1 MIVGTAGHIDHGKT
15 SLVKALTG
23 VDTDR
28 LKEEK
33 ARGITIDLGFAY
45 RQLADGSVMG
55 FVDVPGHERFV
66 PTMLAGA
73 HGIDFVV
80 LVIAA
85 DDGVMPQTR
94 EHLQVL
100 DLLGLDRGLVALTK
114 ADLVDADML
123 VQRELEIAELLAG
136 TSLAGAEV
144 FPVSTV
150 TDAGVADL
158 LDRLEAEAGE
168 DRARDAGRGFR
179 LAVDR
184 SFTLQGAGTVVTG
197 TVLGGRVAVG
207 DTAVLSPA
215 GLTVR
220 VRSIHAQNRK
230 AETAVAGDRAALNL
244 VAPGLSKD
252 TIRRGD
258 MILAP
263 SLHAPTLRID
273 AELRVLPSEPK
284 PIQQW
289 MPVRLHH
296 GAVSVGARIVLLGDA
311 PGPGETAD
319 VQLVLERPIAATARD
334 RFVLRDVSESR
345 NIGGGRFLDLR
356 APERRRRT
364 EERARIRDAWRQT
377 DDGAA
382 LAALLAEP
390 PGFVDLTGFL
400 ADRGLDP
407 ASAEALAA
415 AGALALF
422 TLDGRLHAVRRDRL
436 DTLGAEIEAT
446 LGAYHR
452 DNPDEPGMGFERL
465 RQQTAA
471 RVGAPLY
478 RALLR
483 RYQDAGLIATEGAW
497 VRLASH
503 KVELTPEDEALWD
516 EIRPLISGEARFRP
530 PRVRDIAHALE
541 LDEDK
546 VRRLMRRMQ
555 RAARVDEVALDHFFM
570 RGTVAEIVAIARE
583 IADAAPGGW
592 FNAATLRDRLD
603 NGRKVA
609 IQILEFLDRH
619 GVTLR
624 RGDLRR
630 LNPHRQDLFRLD
642 VDAPQGGESS
652 PVGRPDF
659 KSGWGRETVPGG
671 FDSHS
676 PPPIPAR
683 ERAAR

>member
-114 ADLVDADML
+114 ADLVDADTL

-252 TIRRGD
+252 AIRRGD

-273 AELRVLPSEPK
+273 AELRVLPGEPSRSSNGCRFGCTMARSRSARGSCCSAMRRGPAK
-284 PIQQW
+284 P
-289 MPVRLHH
+289 PTSSSCSNGRSRRRLATASCCATSRRAATSAAAASSTCARPSGD
-296 GAVSVGARIVLLGDA
+296 GAPRSA
-311 PGPGETAD
+311 PGSAMP
-319 VQLVLERPIAATARD
+319 
-334 RFVLRDVSESR
+334 
-345 NIGGGRFLDLR
+345 GGRRTMAPRSPRCWRSRR
-356 APERRRRT
+356 A
-364 EERARIRDAWRQT
+364 
-377 DDGAA
+377 
-382 LAALLAEP
+382 
-390 PGFVDLTGFL
+390 
-400 ADRGLDP
+400 
-407 ASAEALAA
+407 
-415 AGALALF
+415 
-422 TLDGRLHAVRRDRL
+422 
-436 DTLGAEIEAT
+436 
-446 LGAYHR
+446 
-452 DNPDEPGMGFERL
+452 
-465 RQQTAA
+465 
-471 RVGAPLY
+471 
-478 RALLR
+478 
-483 RYQDAGLIATEGAW
+483 
-497 VRLASH
+497 
-503 KVELTPEDEALWD
+503 
-516 EIRPLISGEARFRP
+516 
-530 PRVRDIAHALE
+530 
-541 LDEDK
+541 
-546 VRRLMRRMQ
+546 
-555 RAARVDEVALDHFFM
+555 
-570 RGTVAEIVAIARE
+570 
-583 IADAAPGGW
+583 
-592 FNAATLRDRLD
+592 
-603 NGRKVA
+603 
-609 IQILEFLDRH
+609 
-619 GVTLR
+619 
-624 RGDLRR
+624 
-630 LNPHRQDLFRLD
+630 
-642 VDAPQGGESS
+642 SS
-652 PVGRPDF
+652 
-659 KSGWGRETVPGG
+659 
-671 FDSHS
+671 
-676 PPPIPAR
+676 I
-683 ERAAR
+683 